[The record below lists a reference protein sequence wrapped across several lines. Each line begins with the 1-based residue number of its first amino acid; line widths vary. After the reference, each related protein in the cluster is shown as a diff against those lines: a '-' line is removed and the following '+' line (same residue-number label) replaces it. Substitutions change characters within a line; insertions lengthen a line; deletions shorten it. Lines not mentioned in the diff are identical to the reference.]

1 MSVLIRFSP
10 ASLTAA
16 QYDEAVRR
24 LRADGVFPAEG
35 LDYEICYGPDG
46 NLKVSQVWDTQEQI
60 DAFGAR
66 LMPILADLGIN
77 PGESEILEVHNI
89 IHRGGGG

>member
-1 MSVLIRFSP
+1 M
-10 ASLTAA
+10 
-16 QYDEAVRR
+16 
-24 LRADGVFPAEG
+24 
-35 LDYEICYGPDG
+35 
-46 NLKVSQVWDTQEQI
+46 

-77 PGESEILEVHNI
+77 PGEPEILEVHNI